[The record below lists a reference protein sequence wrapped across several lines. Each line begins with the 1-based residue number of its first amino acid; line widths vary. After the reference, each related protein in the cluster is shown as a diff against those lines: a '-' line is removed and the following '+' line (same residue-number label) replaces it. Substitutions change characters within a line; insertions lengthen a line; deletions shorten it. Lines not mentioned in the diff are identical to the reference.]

1 MKNCAAILIVCFLV
15 SCKKNPS
22 IPTTP
27 KPIVEMEYT
36 NLNDREV
43 KYQQSAI
50 ALDVNKDNKTDLLFG
65 TMLVGDFIYKI
76 DKLRFLITSSIYTA
90 LPINSNEQIPVI
102 NANSAIPLNNFGG
115 TNWYSASEIILME
128 RQETLAGNISW
139 NGNWLGA
146 EKKYLPFQFYQN
158 NKRYNGWIELTAN
171 SNLNKLVL
179 HRIAISKQAE
189 VEIIAGK

>member
-43 KYQQSAI
+43 KYQQNAI

-115 TNWYSASEIILME
+115 TNWYSASEIVLME